1 MITLL
6 LSTLLFAEND
16 RLALVIRSQGWCSDG
31 IRIERVSLSRPWP
44 LPGVPKVL
52 TDPPVGLVRFQVG
65 EAGGTAFVR
74 CFDKVLISS
83 REIGSGEVFDG
94 SNTRLSPLE
103 ISTYVRTGFFR
114 DLGELSDFESK
125 GFVVRGRVI
134 GRLETRRKQLVKA
147 GSKVTVVFETPGVRI
162 EGDGTAIQS
171 GTMNE
176 LVRVSNTRSRKVIV
190 ARVSGAGTVTTQNSH
205 EKN

>member
-1 MITLL
+1 MITLF

-16 RLALVIRSQGWCSDG
+16 RLALVIRSQGWCPDG

-44 LPGVPKVL
+44 LLEVPRVL
-52 TDPPVGLVRFQVG
+52 TDPPIAVVRFQVG
-65 EAGGTAFVR
+65 DADGTAFVR
-74 CFDKVLISS
+74 CFDKVLMSS
-83 REIGSGEVFDG
+83 RELGPGEVFDG

-103 ISTYVRTGFFR
+103 ISPYVRTGFFR

-162 EGDGTAIQS
+162 QGSGTAVQS
-171 GTMNE
+171 GAMNE
-176 LVRVSNTRSRKVIV
+176 LVRVSNARSRKVIV
-190 ARVSGAGTVTTQNSH
+190 ARVSGIGTVTTQNSH
-205 EKN
+205 DKN